1 MKQVVLTKFE
11 PVDKGERSVRALD
24 LGNRDR
30 AVEGDHGAWRY
41 RQQLVVQ
48 LQNLQPIRRGGVWRV
63 AMDSLDC
70 CLNLVRT
77 RPVVPKA
84 TPYKSLP
91 FGDQLAIPPAAVLIG
106 QQDQVAVQ
114 TYPRVS
120 ARFDEQHQR
129 EQPQDLRFPG
139 HQIRQE
145 PSEADGLRA
154 EILANELLA

>member
-1 MKQVVLTKFE
+1 MKGPFGRVLASSDRGVVRRRGLGVATQSPQHVGADRMKQVVLTELE
-11 PVDKGERSVRALD
+11 PVYEGERSIGAFD
-24 LGNRDR
+24 LSDRDG
-30 AVEGDHGAWRY
+30 AVEGDHGTRRH

-48 LQNLQPIRRGGVWRV
+48 LQNLQPVRRGGVWRV

-77 RPVVPKA
+77 RPVVPEA

-91 FGDQLAIPPAAVLIG
+91 FGDQLAIPPAAILIG

-120 ARFDEQHQR
+120 
-129 EQPQDLRFPG
+129 
-139 HQIRQE
+139 
-145 PSEADGLRA
+145 
-154 EILANELLA
+154 